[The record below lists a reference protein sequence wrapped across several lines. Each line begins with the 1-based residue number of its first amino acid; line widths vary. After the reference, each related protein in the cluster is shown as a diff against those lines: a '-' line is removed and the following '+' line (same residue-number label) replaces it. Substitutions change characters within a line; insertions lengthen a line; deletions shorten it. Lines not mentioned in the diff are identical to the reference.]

1 MAAAPLN
8 PSALRPPRH
17 VPLVTTTR
25 GELPELVHYG
35 SIAVVDERGTL
46 VAGVGDAHGLNYTR
60 SSLKPLQAL
69 AFVEDGGAERF
80 GFGSHELALMC
91 ASHNGE
97 AIHVATAQRMLERID
112 ARESDLQCGC
122 HTPSFF
128 SHNKAEPPPGA
139 RWNQL
144 FHNCSG
150 KHSGFL
156 AYCRLHG
163 QPLDSYLVPGSPL
176 QQRIRSTVQRFA
188 GKREMPMGIDGC
200 SAPNYALPLSSLA
213 HAFCQLA
220 LGATPE
226 LAALR
231 YAMTRHPDLVSGS
244 GRGDLALMRTGRCAD
259 TGDDG
264 LDGDWVT
271 KIGADGVQAI
281 GIASR
286 GLGIAIRVAD
296 GNTRA
301 LLAATVEVLRQLK
314 QIDDPATTPLAR
326 YARPKITNYRGT
338 VVGEVMP
345 LFTLPRVFV

>member
-1 MAAAPLN
+1 M
-8 PSALRPPRH
+8 SLRPPRH
-17 VPLVTTTR
+17 VPLVATTR
-25 GELPELVHYG
+25 GDLPELVHYG
-35 SIAVVDERGTL
+35 SIAVVDARGTL

-60 SSLKPLQAL
+60 SALKPLQAL
-69 AFVEDGGAERF
+69 GFVEDGGAERF

-97 AIHVATAQRMLERID
+97 AIHVQTAQRMLERID

-122 HTPSFF
+122 HVPSYF
-128 SHNKAEPPPGA
+128 SHNKAEPPAGV

-163 QPLDSYLVPGSPL
+163 KPLKTYLDPDSPL
-176 QQRIRSTVQRFA
+176 QQRVRATVQRFA
-188 GKREMPMGIDGC
+188 GKRELPMGIDGC
-200 SAPNYALPLSSLA
+200 SAPNFAMPLTSLA

-220 LGATPE
+220 LGATPA

-231 YAMTRHPDLVSGS
+231 YAMARHPDLVSGT
-244 GRGDLALMRTGRCAD
+244 GRSDLALMRAGRCAN

-301 LLAATVEVLRQLK
+301 LLAATVEVLQQLK
-314 QIDDPATTPLAR
+314 LIDDAAKSPLAR
-326 YARPKITNYRGT
+326 YMRPRISNYRGT
-338 VVGEVMP
+338 EVGQVVP
-345 LFTLPRVFV
+345 LFTLPRVWV